1 LALMMIAIEQVI
13 PRHRIEIHGKASGR
27 TDGRG
32 LEPRSGVAAD
42 VGEPD
47 EIDR

>member
-1 LALMMIAIEQVI
+1 MMIAIEQVI

-32 LEPRSGVAAD
+32 LQPRSGVAAD
-42 VGEPD
+42 GEEPD